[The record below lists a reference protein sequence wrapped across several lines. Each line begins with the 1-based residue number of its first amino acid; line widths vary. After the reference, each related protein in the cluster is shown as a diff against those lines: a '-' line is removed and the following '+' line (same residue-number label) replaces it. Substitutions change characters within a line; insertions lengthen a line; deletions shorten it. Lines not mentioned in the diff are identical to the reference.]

1 MEGRGTVDIGGIVV
15 PSACLLYTSVMI
27 RMEVSAA
34 VDVEELGSADK
45 ASVKWILTGLL
56 GLPSP
61 LQGTTAISICEKLSG
76 LNK

>member
-1 MEGRGTVDIGGIVV
+1 MEG
-15 PSACLLYTSVMI
+15 
-27 RMEVSAA
+27 SAA
-34 VDVEELGSADK
+34 VVVEELGSADK